1 MKTIRLGFIGAGW
14 VARERHLP
22 GLRNVEAIDIARV
35 WSRNTATAESFAGL
49 CGATTAGSWE
59 EVAEARDVDAVV
71 IATPPELHEPATI
84 RALAAG
90 KHVLCQARMARNLR
104 ESLSMVQAAAAC
116 DRVTALYPPK
126 PGLKGDRMMRR
137 LLRDENFVGAIR
149 EVRVTALAA
158 RPDGDA
164 YRWASDPKVVGV
176 NAMVM
181 GMWVEILNR
190 WVGRARRVTATAK
203 CHLPTRLARD
213 GARVAAVV
221 PDTIVVAA
229 DLECGAVGSYHF
241 SVCAASG
248 PGHQIEIFGSDGA
261 LAYRL
266 FSDEVLG
273 AKNGGEWCPLEIP
286 ADEVRTQTTD
296 AEFVGAIRG
305 GPRVEPGFLDGIA
318 YMEFCEAVAYSA
330 LRGTAVNLPLDGPLM
345 EAWQQPVALKNS
357 EASLA

>member
-22 GLRNVEAIDIARV
+22 GLRNVEGIGITRV

-49 CGATTAGSWE
+49 CGAATAGSWE
-59 EVAEARDVDAVV
+59 EVAEASDVDAVV
-71 IATPPELHEPATI
+71 IATPPELHEPAAV

-104 ESLSMVQAAAAC
+104 ESLSMVQAAARH

-137 LLRDENFVGAIR
+137 LLRDENFVGR
-149 EVRVTALAA
+149 VQEVRVTALTAG
-158 RPDGDA
+158 PPGDT
-164 YRWASDPKVVGV
+164 YRWTSDPGVVGV

-190 WVGRARRVTATAK
+190 WVGRARWVAATAK
-203 CHLPTRLARD
+203 CHIPERLTRD
-213 GARVAAVV
+213 GRRVPAVV
-221 PDTIVVAA
+221 PDSVAVTA
-229 DLECGAVGSYHF
+229 QLEGGAVGSYHF
-241 SVCAASG
+241 SVCASSG
-248 PGHQIEIFGSDGA
+248 PGHHIEVFGSDGA

-273 AKNGGEWCPLEIP
+273 AKSGGEWNPLPIPTDEI
-286 ADEVRTQTTD
+286 RTQSTD
-296 AEFVGAIRG
+296 AEFVAAIRG
-305 GPRVEPGFLDGIA
+305 GLRVEPGFADGIA

-330 LRGTAVNLPLDGPLM
+330 LRGTSVNLPLDGPLM
-345 EAWQQPVALKNS
+345 EAWQQPVALQKF
-357 EASLA
+357 EAGVS